1 MPTQSSVHFF
11 LNWTKERID
20 EMDATLA
27 SIESKVAEMRAESR
41 AKADQFIGDLR
52 EKRTDFAS
60 TVRKQAQEGEAAW
73 ETTKA
78 RLETQWKSFETEIK
92 RYFETSGRDISQQE
106 AVFQSQVTAQMNAWR
121 ETADKIHEAAS
132 DFASERRKDIDAT
145 VSRMRAE
152 AAAAQDKLQKLAGAG
167 TESWSALSDALAETR
182 AVFDRANQTAREA
195 FKRATGSAQ

>member
-1 MPTQSSVHFF
+1 MPAQSSVHFF

-27 SIESKVAEMRAESR
+27 CLESKVAEMGAESR
-41 AKADQFIGDLR
+41 ANADQFISDLR
-52 EKRTDFAS
+52 HKRTEFEN
-60 TVRKQAQEGEAAW
+60 TVKKQGEEGGAAW
-73 ETTKA
+73 EAIKA
-78 RLETQWKSFETEIK
+78 RLESQWKSFEIEIDK
-92 RYFETSGRDISQQE
+92 YFETFGKDIKQQQ

-121 ETADKIHEAAS
+121 ETADKFHAAAA
-132 DFASERRKDIDAT
+132 DFASERRKDIDTT

-167 TESWSALSDALAETR
+167 TESWSALSAALAETR
-182 AVFDRANQTAREA
+182 AVFDRANQTARDA

>member
-52 EKRTDFAS
+52 QKRTEFES
-60 TVRKQAQEGEAAW
+60 TVKKQAEEGEAAW

-78 RLETQWKSFETEIK
+78 RLETQWESFETEIK
-92 RYFETSGRDISQQE
+92 KYFETFGRDISQQQ
-106 AVFQSQVTAQMNAWR
+106 AVFQSQVTAQMSAWR
-121 ETADKIHEAAS
+121 ETADKIHAAAA

-145 VSRMRAE
+145 VSQMRAE
-152 AAAAQDKLQKLAGAG
+152 AVDAQDKLQKLAGAG
-167 TESWSALSDALAETR
+167 TESWSALSAALAETR

-195 FKRATGSAQ
+195 FKRATGSTE

>member
-1 MPTQSSVHFF
+1 MTKQSSVHFF

-27 SIESKVAEMRAESR
+27 SLETKVAELGAESR
-41 AKADQFIGDLR
+41 AKADQFISDLLQ
-52 EKRTDFAS
+52 KRTEFES
-60 TVRKQAQEGEAAW
+60 TVKKQGEAGEVAW
-73 ETTKA
+73 ETIKA
-78 RLETQWKSFETEIK
+78 QLETQWKSFETEIEK
-92 RYFETSGRDISQQE
+92 YFEIFGRDIKQQQ

-121 ETADKIHEAAS
+121 ETADKFHAAS
-132 DFASERRKDIDAT
+132 VDFGSERRKEIDAT

-167 TESWSALSDALAETR
+167 TESWSALSAALGETR

-195 FKRATGSAQ
+195 FKRATGE